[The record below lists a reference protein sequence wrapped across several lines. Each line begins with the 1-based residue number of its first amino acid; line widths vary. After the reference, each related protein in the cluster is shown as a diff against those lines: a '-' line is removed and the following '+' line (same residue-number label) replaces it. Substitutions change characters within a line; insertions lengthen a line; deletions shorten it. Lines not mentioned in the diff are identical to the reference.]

1 MKSLLMA
8 LGYTSY
14 QAGCVAPMIWI
25 FIIGAIAM
33 GTQSLKAGSK
43 SADVPPLKRRC
54 YKSI

>member
-14 QAGCVAPMIWI
+14 QVECVAPMIWI

-33 GTQSLKAGSK
+33 GYAEFKGWL
-43 SADVPPLKRRC
+43 
-54 YKSI
+54 